1 MSRQIRM
8 KFTFVGYRY
17 VGGPAWPPFNGVM
30 ECSDEEAA
38 KHVSNGNAVY
48 LEDEPEAIDPSGF
61 HPLRKW
67 TDDYEPALDPENYR
81 PEDPELPDDPG
92 DEEEVPGPKRPNTNG
107 KKEAWVAYAVAM
119 GEDPEVAERMTRI
132 DLISKYGASL

>member
-1 MSRQIRM
+1 M

-17 VGGPAWPPFNGVM
+17 VGGPAWPPFNGVL

-38 KHVSNGNAVY
+38 KHVENGNAVY
-48 LEDEPEAIDPSGF
+48 LEDEPEPIDPSGF
-61 HPLRKW
+61 HPLHKW

-81 PEDPELPDDPG
+81 HEDPELSEYEA
-92 DEEEVPGPKRPNTNG
+92 DEEVAEPGPKRPSTAA
-107 KKEAWVAYAVAM
+107 KKDDWIKYAIAM
-119 GEDPEVAERMTRI
+119 GEDQAVAERMTRI